1 MYLRFGAA
9 ITGKIFDG
17 DTKIMN
23 KEAAKLPYD
32 ASQVDRERETNANAF
47 FPADTG
53 NTLLHLLNEY
63 RNSDGQPIEV
73 SFRQLVPW
81 VYGGSRASHYLHSY
95 PAKLLPQIAHF
106 FLANQQ
112 LCPKDGVVLDPF
124 SGSGTVALEAVL
136 SGRDA
141 YFGDVNPFARLLTK
155 VKTTCLLKADIDLAM
170 NATLRTFDTAEAVD
184 PPDVVNLNYWYN
196 DLTAD
201 YLARLNFAISKVENE
216 DVKHLLMI
224 CFSSVAK
231 KLSRANPRFSVP
243 VRLKVD
249 GEPID
254 IVADKDEVW
263 LCFETSVSR
272 ATKQVAGLA
281 DASSLGNTFQ
291 VSDSI
296 LQLGDDWP
304 SLRKDYGDIDLVI
317 TSPPYAGAQKYV
329 RATSLSLGWL
339 EQVKSKE
346 LKDIENLTL
355 GREHLPKTE
364 VQQLKTTSISAA
376 DTLIDAIA
384 KDNATRA
391 AIASVFLREMKLA
404 AERTM
409 SSLKCGGY
417 AVVVMAD
424 NTVCGRRFPTTN
436 FTTELFEQAGGVKV
450 LELKDKI
457 VSRSLQTKRASTS
470 SSISHETITVFK
482 KDK

>member
-1 MYLRFGAA
+1 
-9 ITGKIFDG
+9 
-17 DTKIMN
+17 MN
-23 KEAAKLPYD
+23 KKAAKLAYD
-32 ASQVDRERETNANAF
+32 ASQVDCEGECSPNAF

-53 NTLLHLLNEY
+53 NTLRRFLKEY
-63 RNSDGQPIEV
+63 ENSDGRPIEV
-73 SFRQLVPW
+73 SFRKLVPW
-81 VYGGSRASHYLHSY
+81 VYGGSRTSHYLHSY

-155 VKTTCLLKADIDLAM
+155 VKTTRLLKSDIDLAM
-170 NATLRTFDTAEAVD
+170 SAVSQTFEITGAVS

-201 YLARLNFAISKVENE
+201 FLARLNFAISHVENE

-249 GEPID
+249 GKPID
-254 IVADKDEVW
+254 VVADKNEVW
-263 LCFETSVSR
+263 SCFEAAVSK
-272 ATKQVAGLA
+272 AAKQIGGLA
-281 DASSLGNTFQ
+281 NASSLGNAFQ
-291 VSDSI
+291 VSESV
-296 LQLGDDWP
+296 LQLGEDWP
-304 SLRKDYGDIDLVI
+304 SLGKDFGDIDLVV

-346 LKDIENLTL
+346 LKGIENLTL
-355 GREHLPKTE
+355 GREHLPKTDA
-364 VQQLKTTSISAA
+364 QQLKTTSISAA

-409 SSLKCGGY
+409 SALKCGGY
-417 AVVVMAD
+417 AVIVMAD
-424 NTVCGRRFPTTN
+424 NTVCGRRFPTTS

-450 LELKDKI
+450 LELEDKI

-482 KDK
+482 KEI